1 MYPESTRAL
10 AVEAIGAGF
19 TVREAAELAGCSRS
33 AVEAWARTTRYGAAG
48 RGSGRPPR
56 PVQEIVRIPCA
67 VGKVRRIA

>member
-33 AVEAWARTTRYGAAG
+33 AVEAWARRAG
-48 RGSGRPPR
+48 VRPSPGRKE
-56 PVQEIVRIPCA
+56 PVYLPFVIPLM
-67 VGKVRRIA
+67 

>member
-33 AVEAWARTTRYGAAG
+33 AMREYTAGLKAEADKGYWD
-48 RGSGRPPR
+48 
-56 PVQEIVRIPCA
+56 
-67 VGKVRRIA
+67 